1 MGISNNYNDTVDV
14 KRMTAVEGSSIKKE
28 YTEWITS
35 LACHIQP
42 LDQSITADIEG
53 GFGKDRL
60 MLCSIQDIVEG
71 DRVIHGSNEYRIVGV
86 ESFNDLP
93 GRANHME
100 ILIRI
105 FKA

>member
-14 KRMTAVEGSSIKKE
+14 KRLTAVEGSSIKKE
-28 YTEWITS
+28 YTSFITN

-42 LDQSITADIEG
+42 LDPSITADIEG
-53 GFGKDRL
+53 GYGKNRL

-71 DRVIHGSNEYRIVGV
+71 DRIIYNSNEYRIAGV

-105 FKA
+105 FK